1 MATFTN
7 QAVLSYNNVTTSSN
21 VATGELI
28 SAITAAK
35 TAVIDTYTVNDTVT
49 YVISIVNT
57 GSTAFGALTLAD
69 DLGAYDF
76 GNAKLLPLTYK
87 DGSVKVFINGVLQ
100 PTPTVTAGPPLTVTG
115 INIPAGGNAVIIYE
129 ADVNQFAPLSAGS
142 TVVNT
147 ATVSGTGI
155 TTPVSVTE
163 TVTVREAPDLTI
175 SKSITPSTVT
185 ENSRVTYTFVIQN
198 YGSKVATVDDRVA
211 VTDDFDPV
219 LTDLSVTFNGET
231 WTRGTQYNYNETTG
245 LFTTVAGQITVP
257 AATYTQ
263 DAETGAYVI
272 EPGVAVLA
280 VTGTI

>member
-21 VATGELI
+21 VATGEII
-28 SAITAAK
+28 SAITASK
-35 TAVIDTYTVNDTVT
+35 TAVMDSYTVNDTIT
-49 YVISIVNT
+49 YVISVVNT
-57 GSTAFGALTLAD
+57 GSTTWGTLTVAD
-69 DLGAYDF
+69 NLGAYEF
-76 GNAKLLPLTYK
+76 GNTNLLPLTYK

-100 PTPTVTAGPPLTVTG
+100 PTPAVTVGTSLTVTG
-115 INIPAGGNAVIIYE
+115 INIPAGGNAVIVYE

-142 TVVNT
+142 TIVNT
-147 ATVSGTGI
+147 ATITGTGI
-155 TTPVSVTE
+155 TTPVTVTE

-175 SKSITPSTVT
+175 SKSITPSVVT

-198 YGSKVATVDDRVA
+198 YGSKAATVEDRVA
-211 VTDDFDPV
+211 VTDDFDPI
-219 LTDLSVTFNGET
+219 LTDLTVTFNGET

-245 LFTTVAGQITVP
+245 SFTTVVGQITVP

-263 DAETGAYVI
+263 DATTGAYVI

>member
-57 GSTAFGALTLAD
+57 GSTALGALTLAD

-198 YGSKVATVDDRVA
+198 YGSKAATVDDSVA

-219 LTDLSVTFNGET
+219 LTDLAVTFNGET

-272 EPGVAVLA
+272 DPGVAVLA

>member
-21 VATGELI
+21 VATGELV
-28 SAITAAK
+28 SAVTAGK

-49 YVISIVNT
+49 YVINIVNT
-57 GSTAFGALTLAD
+57 GSAALGALTLTD

-76 GNAKLLPLTYK
+76 GTTALVPLTYK
-87 DGSVKVFINGVLQ
+87 DGSIKLFVNGVLQ
-100 PTPTVTAGPPLTVTG
+100 PTPTVTAGTSLTVTG
-115 INIPAGGNAVIIYE
+115 INIPASGNAVIVYE

-147 ATVSGTGI
+147 AIVSGTGI
-155 TTPVSVTE
+155 TTPVSVSE

-198 YGSKVATVDDRVA
+198 YGSKAATADDNVA
-211 VTDDFDPV
+211 VTDDFNPI
-219 LTDLSVTFNGET
+219 LTDLVVTFNGET

-263 DAETGAYVI
+263 DATTGAYVI

>member
-21 VATGELI
+21 VATGEII
-28 SAITAAK
+28 SAITASK
-35 TAVIDTYTVNDTVT
+35 TAVIDSYTVNDTIT
-49 YVISIVNT
+49 YVISVVNT
-57 GSTAFGALTLAD
+57 GSTTWGTLTVTD
-69 DLGAYDF
+69 DLGAYEF
-76 GNAKLLPLTYK
+76 GNMNLLPLTYK

-100 PTPTVTAGPPLTVTG
+100 PTPAVTVGTSLTVTG
-115 INIPAGGNAVIIYE
+115 INIPAGGNAVIIYD

-142 TVVNT
+142 TIVNT
-147 ATVSGTGI
+147 ATITGTGI
-155 TTPVSVTE
+155 TTPVTVTE

-175 SKSITPSTVT
+175 SKSITPSVVT

-198 YGSKVATVDDRVA
+198 YGSKAATVEDRVA
-211 VTDDFDPV
+211 VTDDFDPI
-219 LTDLSVTFNGET
+219 LTDLTVTFNGET

-245 LFTTVAGQITVP
+245 SFTTVVGQITVP

-263 DAETGAYVI
+263 DATTGAYVI

>member
-198 YGSKVATVDDRVA
+198 YGSKAATVDDRVA

>member
-7 QAVLSYNNVTTSSN
+7 QAVLSYNNVTTNSN
-21 VATGELI
+21 VATGELV
-28 SAITAAK
+28 SAVTAGK

-49 YVISIVNT
+49 YVINIVNT
-57 GSTAFGALTLAD
+57 GSVALGALTLTD
-69 DLGAYDF
+69 DLGSYDF
-76 GNAKLLPLTYK
+76 GTTDLVPLTYK
-87 DGSVKVFINGVLQ
+87 DGSLKLFVNGVLQ
-100 PTPTVTAGPPLTVTG
+100 PTPTVTAGTSITVTG
-115 INIPAGGNAVIIYE
+115 INIPAGGNAVIVYE

-147 ATVSGTGI
+147 AIVSGTGI
-155 TTPVSVTE
+155 TTPVSVSE

-198 YGSKVATVDDRVA
+198 YGSKAATADDNVA
-211 VTDDFDPV
+211 VTDDFDPI
-219 LTDLSVTFNGET
+219 LTDLVVTFNGET

-263 DAETGAYVI
+263 DATTGAYVI

>member
-21 VATGELI
+21 VATGEII
-28 SAITAAK
+28 SAITASK
-35 TAVIDTYTVNDTVT
+35 TAVMDSYTVNDTIT
-49 YVISIVNT
+49 YVISVVNT
-57 GSTAFGALTLAD
+57 GSTTWGTLTVAD
-69 DLGAYDF
+69 NLGAYEF
-76 GNAKLLPLTYK
+76 GNTNLLPLTYK
-87 DGSVKVFINGVLQ
+87 DGSVKIFINGVLQ
-100 PTPTVTAGPPLTVTG
+100 PTPAVTVGTSLTVTG
-115 INIPAGGNAVIIYE
+115 INIPAGGNAVIVYE

-142 TVVNT
+142 TIVNT
-147 ATVSGTGI
+147 ATITGTGI
-155 TTPVSVTE
+155 TTPVTVTE

-175 SKSITPSTVT
+175 SKSITPSVVT

-198 YGSKVATVDDRVA
+198 YGSKAATVEDRVA
-211 VTDDFDPV
+211 VTDDFDPI
-219 LTDLSVTFNGET
+219 LTDLTVTFNGET

-245 LFTTVAGQITVP
+245 SFTTVVGQITVP

-263 DAETGAYVI
+263 DATTGAYVI